1 MTEWRD
7 VYLLK
12 KVTKANGSG
21 NPFNK
26 SAFYAVIAKKIF
38 CRVNDLGLQK
48 QQLLFGGDSLYQDAK
63 TVIVSGH
70 PERPAKIAFTDEYD
84 PKTQKGIVYDVRMP
98 RIHSNTTAYYI
109 YNTQSKVG

>member
-1 MTEWRD
+1 M
-7 VYLLK
+7 LK
-12 KVTKANGSG
+12 KVTKTNDSG
-21 NPFNK
+21 NPFNR
-26 SAFYAVIAKKIF
+26 SASYTVIAKKMF

-63 TVIVSGH
+63 AVIVNGH

-98 RIHSNTTAYYI
+98 RAHSNTTAYYI